1 MPPLDALS
9 FSSVFDAIL
18 HLEESEKM
26 ILAATRPALLE
37 CPGVWQEAASSVEK
51 ETNKSWPQVKPCE
64 PRGNATRIRQ
74 SFFPKVGRAI
84 VSPKWHIIG
93 MR

>member
-51 ETNKSWPQVKPCE
+51 DTSKSWPQVKPCE
-64 PRGNATRIRQ
+64 PRGNAVDFGPSDVAVAAVRVVVAR
-74 SFFPKVGRAI
+74 
-84 VSPKWHIIG
+84 
-93 MR
+93 